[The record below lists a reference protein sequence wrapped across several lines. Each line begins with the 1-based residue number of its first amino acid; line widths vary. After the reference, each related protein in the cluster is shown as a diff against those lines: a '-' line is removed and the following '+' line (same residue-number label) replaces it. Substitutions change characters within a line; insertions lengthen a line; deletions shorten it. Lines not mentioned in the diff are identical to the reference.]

1 MFHEIQRN
9 IVKHPDKPVKA
20 KRKSRF
26 IGKPKIFATKAL
38 RHKGYIYYSFFV
50 PWCLSGKME
59 KVLSK
64 KAQNSILSKK
74 ETPDNTN

>member
-1 MFHEIQRN
+1 MSIN
-9 IVKHPDKPVKA
+9 LCPNPDEPVVA

-26 IGKPKIFATKAL
+26 IGETKIFATKAP

-50 PWCLSGKME
+50 PWCLSGRME

-64 KAQNSILSKK
+64 KTQNSILI
-74 ETPDNTN
+74 T